1 MADIPERTLAT
12 MDLTKT
18 VPRSVKDTSLE
29 GIVMLAR
36 TTDKARA
43 HAAGTVGEYHYN
55 CGMDQKVLAFV
66 GVDHVEFEELAARND
81 DVKLTSILRERFL
94 KKSAAEIAGFNADYL
109 KLSPEPGSDSEKY
122 FLDLR
127 RSVAPDRTD
136 VSTWPDLLDL
146 DEGRQVAR
154 LKAA

>member
-1 MADIPERTLAT
+1 

-43 HAAGTVGEYHYN
+43 HAAGTAGEYHYN

-66 GVDHVEFEELAARND
+66 GIDHETFEKLAAAND
-81 DVKLTSILRERFL
+81 DKKLVEQLRTKYL
-94 KKSAAEIAGFNADYL
+94 NKKSAGDIAAFNADYL
-109 KLSPEPGSDSEKY
+109 KISP
-122 FLDLR
+122 
-127 RSVAPDRTD
+127 
-136 VSTWPDLLDL
+136 
-146 DEGRQVAR
+146 
-154 LKAA
+154 

>member
-1 MADIPERTLAT
+1 

-18 VPRSVKDTSLE
+18 VPRSVKDLSMG

-43 HAAGTVGEYHYN
+43 SAAGTVGEYHYN

-66 GVDHVEFEELAARND
+66 GVDHEEFAKLASTND
-81 DVKLTSILRERFL
+81 DAKLLATLRARFL
-94 KKSAAEIAGFNADYL
+94 KKSPAEIAHFNEDYL
-109 KLSPEPGSDSEKY
+109 KLSPDKGSDSEKY

-127 RSVAPDRTD
+127 TKLAPDRTD
-136 VSTWPDLLDL
+136 ITTWPDLLDL
-146 DEGRQVAR
+146 DEGREVPR
-154 LKAA
+154 LQAA

>member
-1 MADIPERTLAT
+1 

-18 VPRSVKDTSLE
+18 VPRSVKDLSLG

-43 HAAGTVGEYHYN
+43 SAAGTVGEYHYN

-66 GVDHVEFEELAARND
+66 GVDHEEFAKLASAND
-81 DVKLTSILRERFL
+81 DAKLRALLRERFL
-94 KKSAAEIAGFNADYL
+94 KTKTPAEITSFNADYL
-109 KLSPEPGSDSEKY
+109 KLSPDKGSDSEKY

-127 RSVAPDRTD
+127 AKVAPDRTD
-136 VSTWPDLLDL
+136 VTTWPDLLDL
-146 DEGRQVAR
+146 DEN
-154 LKAA
+154 